1 MNGSFCS
8 IQNQSLSGNFHS
20 FVNKKSLVILY
31 VLLDFISASLS
42 WAIFYIYRKIQVEPQ
57 VFGYEIPFE
66 LGVKFYAGLI
76 AIPLFWLTIYYLAG
90 TYKDVIVKSRLREL
104 GQTFILV
111 LTGVIILFFA
121 LILDDVIVSHT
132 DYYTSFLV
140 LAGLQFILT
149 YIPRFILTTI
159 ISKKVQQG
167 KIGYNTLMI
176 GSNERAVEIYHDI
189 EQGHLLGG
197 RIIGFINGDSTR
209 RYKLEELTRHL
220 GSIKDIKQIIEE
232 NDIEEVIIALDMA
245 EHEAISNII
254 NTLGECNVRIKAVP
268 DIHDIV
274 TGKVKVTTIFGT
286 PLIQISQALLPI
298 WQENLKRSIDVLFS
312 SLAIILLSPLI
323 LFLIIGVKISSKGP
337 VLHRQER
344 IGRYGKPFTL
354 FKFRSMQTDAEKNGP
369 ELSRVNDRRITN
381 FGKFMRKRKL
391 DEIPNFWNVLKS
403 DMSLV
408 GPRPERKYYIDQ
420 IVQRAPHYIHLHKV
434 KPGITSWGQVKY
446 GYAVNVDEM
455 IKRLKYD
462 LLYIENMSLF
472 VDFQIMIFTIL
483 TLFRGRHI

>member
-1 MNGSFCS
+1 
-8 IQNQSLSGNFHS
+8 
-20 FVNKKSLVILY
+20 VNKKNLVILY

-66 LGVKFYAGLI
+66 LGVKFYTGI
-76 AIPLFWLTIYYLAG
+76 ITIPLFWLTIYYLAG
-90 TYKDVIVKSRLREL
+90 TYQNVIVKSKLREL

-121 LILDDVIVSHT
+121 LILDDVIVSYK

-149 YIPRFILTTI
+149 YIPRITLTTI
-159 ISKKVQQG
+159 VSKWVQQG

-176 GSNERAVEIYHDI
+176 GSNERALEIYHDI
-189 EQGHLLGG
+189 EQGHLTGG
-197 RIIGFINGDSTR
+197 RIIGFINGDFTSE
-209 RYKLEELTRHL
+209 YKLEGLIMHL
-220 GSIKDIKQIIEE
+220 GSTQDVKQIIEE
-232 NDIEEVIIALDMA
+232 YDIEEVIIALDMA
-245 EHEAISNII
+245 EHESISNII

-286 PLIQISQALLPI
+286 PLIQISHALLPI
-298 WQENLKRSIDVLFS
+298 WQENLKRSIDVLIS
-312 SLAIILLSPLI
+312 CLAMILLSPLT
-323 LFLIIGVKISSKGP
+323 LFLIIGVKISSRGP
-337 VLHRQER
+337 VLLRQER

-354 FKFRSMQTDAEKNGP
+354 YKFRSMHADAERNGP
-369 ELSRVNDRRITN
+369 ELSRINDSRLTN
-381 FGKFMRKRKL
+381 FGKLMRKRKL
-391 DEIPNFWNVLKS
+391 DEIPNFWNVLKGE
-403 DMSLV
+403 MSLV

-483 TLFRGRHI
+483 TLIRGRHI